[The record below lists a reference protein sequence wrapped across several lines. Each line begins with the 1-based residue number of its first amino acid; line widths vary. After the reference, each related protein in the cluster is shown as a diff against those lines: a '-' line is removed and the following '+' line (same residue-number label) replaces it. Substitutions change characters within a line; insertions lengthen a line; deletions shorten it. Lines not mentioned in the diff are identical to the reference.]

1 MPETRE
7 GATDASV
14 DCRSGDFII
23 GVERFQRG
31 ALEGT
36 EMTGGYIDDR
46 DKLRMELLAVN
57 TGTMWSVRLILQ
69 GGKRLMGGNTGLQA
83 IQKQGQGREEGGG
96 GHLEMLLLPQ
106 KRSKG

>member
-31 ALEGT
+31 ALQGT

-57 TGTMWSVRLILQ
+57 TDTMCRVRLVLR
-69 GGKRLMGGNTGLQA
+69 GGSRGCMEIA
-83 IQKQGQGREEGGG
+83 IDKSACTIEIA
-96 GHLEMLLLPQ
+96 
-106 KRSKG
+106 